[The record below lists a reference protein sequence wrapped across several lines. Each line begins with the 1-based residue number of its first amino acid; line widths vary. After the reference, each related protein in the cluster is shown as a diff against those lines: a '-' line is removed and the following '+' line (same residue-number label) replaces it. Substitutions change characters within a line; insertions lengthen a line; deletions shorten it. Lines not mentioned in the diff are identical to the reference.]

1 MKVSDSHIK
10 YAKALFGLAVRLG
23 NEEDVL
29 KQLGELAELYNDAKF
44 LSLIKDFT
52 FMDTVSGQK
61 VIKDVFENKVDKIL
75 FNLLITL
82 FLNRKLPLIPRIN
95 QVYRKIYYQSK
106 GIADITL
113 ITARQLSK
121 DEKASLEKTIA
132 AKKTNKISVTYEVKP
147 SLVGGVQYYEEG
159 YLTDLSIQNYLRTLK
174 KHLISKEIN

>member
-23 NEEDVL
+23 HEEEVL
-29 KQLGELAELYNDAKF
+29 KQLGELAELYNDEKF
-44 LSLIKDFT
+44 LGQIKSFT
-52 FMDTVSGQK
+52 FMDVTAGQK
-61 VIKDVFENKVDKIL
+61 VLKEVFEKQVDKTA

-82 FLNRKLPLIPRIN
+82 FLNRKLLLIPRIN
-95 QVYRKIYYQSK
+95 QVYRKIYHRSK

-121 DEKASLEKTIA
+121 DEKAALEKTIA
-132 AKKTNKISVTYEVKP
+132 AKKTGKISVTYEVKP

-174 KHLISKEIN
+174 KHLISKETN